1 VTSADPDFRVQLA
14 DAYATFTDALHSRMR
29 ELGYAGYTTRVGFV
43 LRVLGEDALSLREV
57 ADRLE
62 VSSPAAL
69 KLVDAMTR
77 EGYVERVPAPGD
89 RRVRA
94 ITTTARGHAAL
105 AAARKFHADFER
117 SLGASAPAL
126 RAGLAVIAQQAS
138 PAIPRVLRGP

>member
-1 VTSADPDFRVQLA
+1 VDDPDFGVLLA
-14 DAYATFTDALHSRMR
+14 VAHATFVDRLHQHLR
-29 ELGYAGYTTRVGFV
+29 ELGFSGYTTRTGFV
-43 LRVLGEDALSLREV
+43 LRVLGDDALSLREV

-94 ITTTARGHAAL
+94 IVTTARGHAAL
-105 AAARKFHADFER
+105 AAARQFHADFER

-126 RAGLAVIAQQAS
+126 RAGLAVIARQAS